1 MKQFDLVF
9 EKTLRY
15 IAEQEYIDSTFQDN
29 VLALVKTLKD
39 SDYLPANKDTEA
51 QTKEILSQPNNVK
64 EILLSTQE
72 QNLPAIKLQVKQESD
87 SESFSVTVI
96 NLEKPT
102 EQKEFGNSM
111 METIFSDIIQYIKTI
126 ALQKISP
133 SSAID
138 ELPPTQGAQAQP
150 GAEQSALPK

>member
-1 MKQFDLVF
+1 MKKFDLVF
-9 EKTLRY
+9 EKSLRY
-15 IAEQEYIDSTFQDN
+15 ITEQEYVDSTFQDN

-72 QNLPAIKLQVKQESD
+72 QNLPAIKLQVKQDSD

-126 ALQKISP
+126 ALQKIAP

-138 ELPPTQGAQAQP
+138 ELPPTEGAQAQP